1 MFAESVER
9 CCVLSFACRFLCMI
23 PKKKVSKYIEL
34 NVVVIYLPSILDQA
48 AIRVTSN
55 LKIVTT
61 FEPIP
66 YRQLS

>member
-1 MFAESVER
+1 
-9 CCVLSFACRFLCMI
+9 MI